1 LRWINSLLSDSR
13 KRPQTTVR
21 AHAIR
26 VPVREAFGVLTVL
39 NLVQLLLYIP
49 LLALLGQGVLYAL
62 AGTRRDGNLFY
73 QLLQLISRPFTF
85 VVRKITPQQVADRH
99 VPVVT
104 FFLLLVVYA
113 VVTFEKVDL
122 CVRIGVEQ
130 CR

>member
-1 LRWINSLLSDSR
+1 M
-13 KRPQTTVR
+13 
-21 AHAIR
+21 
-26 VPVREAFGVLTVL
+26 LTVL

-62 AGTRRDGNLFY
+62 AGAKRDGNLFY

-104 FFLLLVVYA
+104 FFLLLVLYA
-113 VVTFEKVDL
+113 VVTFEKIDL